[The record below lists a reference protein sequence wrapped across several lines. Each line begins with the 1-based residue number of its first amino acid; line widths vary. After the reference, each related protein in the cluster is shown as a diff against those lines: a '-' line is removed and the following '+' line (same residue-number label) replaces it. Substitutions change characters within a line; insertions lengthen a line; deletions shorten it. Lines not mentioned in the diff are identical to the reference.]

1 MKHLLLFF
9 MISLMGLSTYAQK
22 ATAILGTWYTE
33 ENKSLVEIYQEN
45 GKFYAKMISLK
56 NPIDPLT
63 GKAKLDKENPDPKL
77 KSRPLIGIILL
88 KDLRY
93 ESENYWGG
101 GEIYDPESG
110 NTYSCRLKM
119 NGNNELDMR
128 GYMGISLIGRSTTWK
143 RKS

>member
-9 MISLMGLSTYAQK
+9 MISLMSLSTYAQK

-56 NPIDPLT
+56 DPIDPLT

>member
-1 MKHLLLFF
+1 MKYFF
-9 MISLMGLSTYAQK
+9 SLALISLFSLTTIAQK
-22 ATAILGTWYTE
+22 ATDILGKWTTE
-33 ENKSLVEIYQEN
+33 NEKSVVEIYQEN

-56 NPIDPLT
+56 TPIDPAT
-63 GKAKLDKENPDPKL
+63 GKPKLDKENPDPKL
-77 KSRPLIGIILL
+77 KSRPLIGLILL

-119 NGNNELDMR
+119 KNKNELDMR
-128 GYMGISLIGRSTTWK
+128 GYMGISLIGRSTVWK

>member
-56 NPIDPLT
+56 DPIDPLT